1 MDIVGGPLFRSR
13 RTTILWLRWLL
24 LSALCYLLLFHTG
37 QFSFSWQISAIILLL
52 VASNFVLMALPARWF
67 DLRWFGGIVLVVDA
81 LLVSVAITTTE
92 LSSGYLLFFFFLIIL
107 MTALGNGTRA
117 VLINGIVV
125 VGVYVLFLL
134 NYYSGDAQ
142 LDVGTVMN
150 IPFLIICTVFF
161 TVLVHQE
168 RAKQKRA
175 LELSRKKLRASQEQ
189 LLSLTAKLALAEE
202 QERRRI
208 ATELHDNVGQT
219 LAMIKFKMS
228 ALEKQAASTGL
239 SLPLD
244 EVRKLSEQAIAF
256 IRSLTDELSPPV
268 LYELGF
274 EAAVEWLA
282 ERHQKHHGVSIELEN
297 DGEPKPLDGDVS
309 VILFQSVRELL
320 ANVAKHARA
329 EEVRISLKT
338 DGNLMRVTVEDDGR
352 GFNPEEISQVDKIGI
367 FGIYEKLTSAGGR
380 FDLQSEPGRGT
391 RVTLEIPLTISQS
404 TDS

>member
-1 MDIVGGPLFRSR
+1 
-13 RTTILWLRWLL
+13 LWLRWLL
-24 LSALCYLLLFHTG
+24 LSALSYLLLFHTG
-37 QFSFSWQISAIILLL
+37 QFSFSWQVSAIILLL
-52 VASNFVLMALPARWF
+52 VASNVVLIFLPVRWF
-67 DLRWFGGIVLVVDA
+67 DLKWFNGIVLVADA
-81 LLVSVAITTTE
+81 LLVSFAITTTE

-117 VLINGIVV
+117 VLINGTVV

-189 LLSLTAKLALAEE
+189 LLSLTAKLSLAEE

-228 ALEKQAASTGL
+228 ALQKQAASTGL

-244 EVRKLSEQAIAF
+244 EVRKLSEQAISF

-282 ERHQKHHGVSIELEN
+282 ERHQKNHGISIELEN
-297 DGEPKPLDGDVS
+297 DGKPKPLDGDVS

-320 ANVAKHARA
+320 SNVAKHAKA
-329 EEVRISLKT
+329 EEVRISLKAE
-338 DGNLMRVTVEDDGR
+338 GNLMRVTVEDDGK
-352 GFNPEEISQVDKIGI
+352 GFNPDKISEVDKIGI

-380 FDLQSEPGRGT
+380 FDLHSEPGRGT
-391 RVTLEIPLTISQS
+391 RVTLEIPLTISQPP
-404 TDS
+404 DS